1 MLKFS
6 ENFTKHTLHFNPV
19 KCQTARKSKISD
31 NISICIN
38 NASYIE
44 TIKMKQILS
53 VNMTLVNIV
62 KAFET
67 FESKNTWIKVIGTH
81 KKKHLDLGDW

>member
-1 MLKFS
+1 
-6 ENFTKHTLHFNPV
+6 
-19 KCQTARKSKISD
+19 
-31 NISICIN
+31 
-38 NASYIE
+38 
-44 TIKMKQILS
+44 MKQILS